1 MKNILLLIAFPLFI
15 HCENST
21 KKQLVIDESDYKE
34 VVEQV
39 IEIDSVWSGHSVG
52 FALLTH
58 GQRQFI
64 AYYNA
69 NRNMVVGQRK
79 IKS

>member
-1 MKNILLLIAFPLFI
+1 MKNILLLIAFPLLI

-39 IEIDSVWSGHSVG
+39 IEIDSVSKYLPDYDEKEQID
-52 FALLTH
+52 LLF
-58 GQRQFI
+58 RFI
-64 AYYNA
+64 QGSTYL
-69 NRNMVVGQRK
+69 RLW
-79 IKS
+79 